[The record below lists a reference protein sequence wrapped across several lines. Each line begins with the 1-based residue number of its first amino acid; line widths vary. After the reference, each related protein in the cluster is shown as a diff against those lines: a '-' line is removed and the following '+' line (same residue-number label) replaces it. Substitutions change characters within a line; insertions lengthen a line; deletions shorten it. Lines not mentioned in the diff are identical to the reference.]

1 MKFYKTL
8 IFSLLLGFYVESASA
23 FQKVSKY
30 DQLVTISTTFGEMK
44 VVLFDDTPLHKEN
57 FLSLT
62 KAGYYDSLLFHRVI
76 NDFMIQTGD
85 PNSRN
90 AKAGQRLGS
99 GGPTKRISAEILP
112 KYFHKKGAL
121 AAARKGDR
129 GNPDRESSGSQFYIV
144 KGKISEASVIS
155 RPNMAAFDKAMN
167 ELFQKSPD
175 HELIKLCR
183 DAYTAGGNSAIEA
196 LVKEREAEFKEA
208 TGITVIVPEE
218 RVVAYSTLGGTP
230 ELDDQYTVFGQVIVG
245 LEVIDKIASV
255 SVNQANRPIEDVI
268 LSISVKRMKRKK
280 LTKLY
285 GYAYDSIN

>member
-1 MKFYKTL
+1 M
-8 IFSLLLGFYVESASA
+8 LLGIYVESASA

-57 FLSLT
+57 FISLT
-62 KAGYYDSLLFHRVI
+62 KAGFYDSLLFHRVI

-99 GGPTKRISAEILP
+99 GGPTQRIPAEILP

-144 KGKISEASVIS
+144 KGKVSEASVIS

-167 ELFQKSPD
+167 ELFEKSPD

-196 LVKEREAEFKEA
+196 LVKERIAEFEESM
-208 TGITVIVPEE
+208 GITLVVPED
-218 RVVAYSTLGGTP
+218 RVAAYSTLGGTP
-230 ELDDQYTVFGQVIVG
+230 QLDDQYTVFGQVIVG

-255 SVNQANRPIEDVI
+255 SVNQANRPIEDVV

-285 GYAYDSIN
+285 GYAYD